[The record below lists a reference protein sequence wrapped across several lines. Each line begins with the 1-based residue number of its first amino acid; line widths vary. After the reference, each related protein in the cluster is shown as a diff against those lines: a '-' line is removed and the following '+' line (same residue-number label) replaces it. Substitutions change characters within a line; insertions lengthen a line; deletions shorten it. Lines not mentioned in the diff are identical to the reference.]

1 MRLRSRRS
9 TRRDRPGL
17 AARVLWAFLCLG
29 LGLSLTACQI
39 DPPETAFPELT
50 FDHRPPLS
58 FDVARIEVEQAY
70 QPQVEPP
77 HVEQQMPLPPAAA
90 AARWARDRLR
100 AGGGEGRLVFTVR
113 EASVIERPLEKTGG
127 LAGLWTVDQS
137 ERYDV
142 RLVMTMTL
150 YNGFGAQEASATVTA
165 TRSATVPEDASLNQ
179 REAIWFALVEK
190 LMRDSDH
197 QLEETLRRYFG
208 RHLLS

>member
-1 MRLRSRRS
+1 MTRRS
-9 TRRDRPGL
+9 QTFTRNEWPTVKAG
-17 AARVLWAFLCLG
+17 VLWALLA
-29 LGLSLTACQI
+29 LLLTACQI
-39 DPPETAFPELT
+39 DPPKATFPELT
-50 FDHRPPLS
+50 FDHRPPLR

-70 QPQVEPP
+70 EPSVEPP
-77 HVEQQMPLPPAAA
+77 HVELMVPLPPAAA
-90 AARWARDRLR
+90 AARWARDRLS
-100 AGGGEGRLVFTVR
+100 AEGADGRLVFTVR
-113 EASVIERPLEKTGG
+113 EASVIEQPLDKTGG

-137 ERYDV
+137 ERYDA

-150 YNGFGAQEASATVTA
+150 INSFGARESSATVTA
-165 TRSATVPEDASLNQ
+165 TRSATVPEDASLNE